1 MQRASWGEGSPLH
14 QQHVCSRCC
23 YTRNIFFPASKT
35 RGKRRGT
42 ASFRESTSPSQRIAH
57 PHLQLQVSS
66 DTGSLVP
73 SCNTWGNLLSKT
85 HPDPWSQKTWCWMPS
100 CFLLHLLGWYL
111 LEKANPGAQPLD
123 IAHAVYLPPLG
134 IPRHYE
140 GKRWRH
146 YMNTYLLKQ
155 GPRASLKYQTKSFPI
170 HLQNQ

>member
-1 MQRASWGEGSPLH
+1 MRGVHCISSTSAAGAVTQETSSSLQARPGAKGEVLHPL
-14 QQHVCSRCC
+14 
-23 YTRNIFFPASKT
+23 
-35 RGKRRGT
+35 
-42 ASFRESTSPSQRIAH
+42 ESTSPSQRIAH